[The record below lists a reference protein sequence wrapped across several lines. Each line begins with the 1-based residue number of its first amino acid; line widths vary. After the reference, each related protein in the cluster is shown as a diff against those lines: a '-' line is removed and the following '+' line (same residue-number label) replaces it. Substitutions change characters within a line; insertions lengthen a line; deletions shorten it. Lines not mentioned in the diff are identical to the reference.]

1 MKVRQTVSLVTA
13 HAEGEVG
20 NVLVGGVIDVPGRTA
35 FEKMEYLRD
44 SNDGLRRAIL
54 FEPRGSLCHAVNV
67 LLPTANPDA
76 DMAFVI
82 MEATKYPA
90 MSGSNT
96 MCVATVILETGIRPM
111 IEPETTLVLES
122 PGGLIEARC
131 TCRNGK
137 VERVT
142 LRMLPSFV
150 LERNVALD
158 VPGYGALS
166 ATIAYG
172 GIFYAI
178 VDAEALGIRLDAQ
191 SARACA
197 TTGIAI
203 RDAVNAKI
211 DAVHPENPK
220 IRRVANVI
228 IAGKLERGASGA
240 LETVSATVIG
250 NGRLDRSPCGTG
262 VSARMALLLQDG
274 VLKVGETVIHR
285 SIFGTDYRGQILG
298 ETTVAGLPA
307 IHPEISG
314 RAWVTG
320 LYNVFI
326 DPDDPLAEGH
336 CPNDVWISQG

>member
-1 MKVRQTVSLVTA
+1 M
-13 HAEGEVG
+13 
-20 NVLVGGVIDVPGRTA
+20 
-35 FEKMEYLRD
+35 
-44 SNDGLRRAIL
+44 
-54 FEPRGSLCHAVNV
+54 
-67 LLPTANPDA
+67 
-76 DMAFVI
+76 
-82 MEATKYPA
+82 
-90 MSGSNT
+90 
-96 MCVATVILETGIRPM
+96 
-111 IEPETTLVLES
+111 
-122 PGGLIEARC
+122 
-131 TCRNGK
+131 
-137 VERVT
+137 
-142 LRMLPSFV
+142 
-150 LERNVALD
+150 
-158 VPGYGALS
+158 
-166 ATIAYG
+166 
-172 GIFYAI
+172 
-178 VDAEALGIRLDAQ
+178 GIRLDAQ

-211 DAVHPENPK
+211 DAVHPENAK

-262 VSARMALLLQDG
+262 VSARMALLLQEG
-274 VLKVGETVIHR
+274 VLKIGEAVVHR
-285 SIFGTDYRGQILG
+285 SIFGTDYRGRILG
-298 ETTVAGLPA
+298 ETTVGGLPA

>member
-1 MKVRQTVSLVTA
+1 MKIRKTVSLVTA

-20 NVLVGGVIDVPGRTA
+20 NVLVGGVVDVPGRTA

-44 SNDGLRRAIL
+44 SNDGLRRALL
-54 FEPRGSLCHAVNV
+54 FEPRGSVCQAVNV
-67 LLPTANPDA
+67 LLPTANPNA

-111 IEPETTLVLES
+111 IEPETKLVLES

-150 LERNVALD
+150 LERDVSLD
-158 VPGYGALS
+158 VEGYDRLS
-166 ATIAYG
+166 VTIAYG

-178 VDAEALGIRLDAQ
+178 VDAEALGLQLDAP
-191 SARACA
+191 SARALA
-197 TTGIAI
+197 TAGIAI
-203 RDAVNAKI
+203 RDAVNRTI

-228 IAGKLERGASGA
+228 IAGKMERGASGV

-262 VSARMALLLQDG
+262 VCARMALLHQDG
-274 VLKVGETVIHR
+274 VLDVGQTVIHH
-285 SIFGTDYRGQILG
+285 SIFGTNYRGQILG
-298 ETTVAGLPA
+298 EATVGGLPA

-326 DPDDPLAEGH
+326 EPDDPLAHGH
-336 CPNDVWISQG
+336 CPSDVWISQG

>member
-1 MKVRQTVSLVTA
+1 MRVKQTVSLVTA

-20 NVLVGGVIDVPGRTA
+20 NVLVGGLIDVPGRTA

-44 SNDGLRRAIL
+44 SRDELRRSIL
-54 FEPRGSLCHAVNV
+54 FEPRGSVCQAVNV
-67 LLPTANPDA
+67 LLPTANPQA
-76 DMAFVI
+76 DLAFVI

-111 IEPETTLVLES
+111 IEPETKLVLES
-122 PGGLIEARC
+122 PGGLVEARC

-150 LERNVALD
+150 LERGVAVD
-158 VPGYGALS
+158 VPGYGPLS
-166 ATIAYG
+166 VAVAYG

-178 VDAEALGIRLDAQ
+178 VDAQALGLQLNSQ
-191 SARACA
+191 SARALA
-197 TTGIAI
+197 TAGVAI
-203 RDAVNAKI
+203 RDAVNRTI

-228 IAGKLERGASGA
+228 IAGRMERHASGA
-240 LETVSATVIG
+240 LETISATAIG

-262 VSARMALLLQDG
+262 VAARMALLRQEG
-274 VLKVGETVIHR
+274 VLEAGQMVINK
-285 SIFGTDYRGQILG
+285 SIFGTDFRGQILG
-298 ETTVAGLPA
+298 ETTVGGLPA
-307 IHPEISG
+307 IDPEISG

-320 LYNVFI
+320 LSHIFI

-336 CPNDVWISQG
+336 CPGDVWISQG